1 MDRPSSALF
10 DVFLRLRPSNVES
23 ARFLDVDRDTAST
36 NPTHITIKPPVDDKR
51 KRAVE
56 RFGFTRVFEEDAGQ
70 LELFRETGAVSMIE
84 GVLGARGREGRDAL
98 LATLGVTGSGK
109 VHCYAEKDTVGAMLT
124 PSPPEPHY
132 LGLEVAAR
140 PYTAHSRHSVP
151 AHGALPCQHQQRIH
165 RLPVSVRRRRQRST
179 AHSRAELPRLHL
191 RRVQRSTL
199 LQSCNTRTGTRLH
212 FT

>member
-23 ARFLDVDRDTAST
+23 DRFLDVDRDTAST

-84 GVLGARGREGRDAL
+84 GVLGARGREGRDGL

-109 VHCYAEKDTVGAMLT
+109 VHCYAGKSGVTME
-124 PSPPEPHY
+124 
-132 LGLEVAAR
+132 
-140 PYTAHSRHSVP
+140 
-151 AHGALPCQHQQRIH
+151 
-165 RLPVSVRRRRQRST
+165 
-179 AHSRAELPRLHL
+179 
-191 RRVQRSTL
+191 
-199 LQSCNTRTGTRLH
+199 
-212 FT
+212 

>member
-23 ARFLDVDRDTAST
+23 ERFLDVDRDTAST

-84 GVLGARGREGRDAL
+84 GVLGAKGREGRDAL

-109 VHCYAEKDTVGAMLT
+109 VHCYAEKGGVIILIPSLT
-124 PSPPEPHY
+124 ESHH
-132 LGLEVAAR
+132 LGLKVAAR
-140 PYTAHSRHSVP
+140 PYTAHSGHPLP
-151 AHGALPCQHQQRIH
+151 AHGTLPCQHQQRLH
-165 RLPVSVRRRRQRST
+165 RLPISVRRRRQR
-179 AHSRAELPRLHL
+179 
-191 RRVQRSTL
+191 
-199 LQSCNTRTGTRLH
+199 GT
-212 FT
+212 TYACA